1 MLDNDI
7 DFLSDPVSLD
17 VQPAMASEQ
26 WVRPSPPV
34 DQQRSAGVMAK
45 LLPTT
50 GLLRYGSM
58 FKTPSFP
65 NIPVL
70 LVDDSAFVR
79 RMVRGMLEPVNLRY
93 VIECRDGAEALLRL
107 TQFRPGL
114 IIIDWNLPILSAIDV
129 LDVLR
134 DPSRSNDAD
143 VPIIVMTST
152 PTQRTLA
159 QAAARKVKTVLKK
172 PFAPKALW
180 QRIEHFYAADAPQ
193 IAANDGTGL
202 LSSTHAV
209 PMAAAAFGG

>member
-1 MLDNDI
+1 MVGAKPL
-7 DFLSDPVSLD
+7 
-17 VQPAMASEQ
+17 PA
-26 WVRPSPPV
+26 
-34 DQQRSAGVMAK
+34 
-45 LLPTT
+45 T

-114 IIIDWNLPILSAIDV
+114 IILDWNLPILSAMDI

-134 DPSRSNDAD
+134 DPARSNDAE
-143 VPIIVMTST
+143 VPVIVMTST

-159 QAAARKVKTVLKK
+159 QAAARNVRTVLRK

-180 QRIEHFYAADAPQ
+180 QRIEHFYSPDSPQ
-193 IAANDGTGL
+193 ITSNEGGGL
-202 LSSTHAV
+202 LSSTQAV
-209 PMAAAAFGG
+209 PMAAAALGG

>member
-1 MLDNDI
+1 MMDNDI
-7 DFLSDPVSLD
+7 DFLSETVSVPVQSA
-17 VQPAMASEQ
+17 VVSQGPAFPPKPALSRRGEK
-26 WVRPSPPV
+26 VR
-34 DQQRSAGVMAK
+34 AK
-45 LLPTT
+45 QVPAT

-114 IIIDWNLPILSAIDV
+114 IILDWNLPILSAMDI

-143 VPIIVMTST
+143 VPVIVMTST

-159 QAAARKVKTVLKK
+159 QAAARNVKTVLRK

-180 QRIEHFYAADAPQ
+180 QRIEHFYAPDAPQ
-193 IAANDGTGL
+193 ITSNEGGGL
-202 LSSTHAV
+202 LSPSHAV

>member
-7 DFLSDPVSLD
+7 DFLSDPVSLP
-17 VQPAMASEQ
+17 VQPKVAIEQ
-26 WVRPSPPV
+26 RTRAPSPAVPRRATAV
-34 DQQRSAGVMAK
+34 KAK
-45 LLPTT
+45 PLPAT

-114 IIIDWNLPILSAIDV
+114 IILDWNLPILSAMDI

-134 DPSRSNDAD
+134 DPTRSNDAD
-143 VPIIVMTST
+143 VPVIVMTST

-159 QAAARKVKTVLKK
+159 QAAARNVKTVLRK

-180 QRIEHFYAADAPQ
+180 QRIEHFYAPDAPQ
-193 IAANDGTGL
+193 LTTNETGGL
-202 LSSTHAV
+202 LSSTQAV
-209 PMAAAAFGG
+209 PMAAAAFGA

>member
-1 MLDNDI
+1 MHDI
-7 DFLSDPVSLD
+7 DIEFLDSPVSLPAHS
-17 VQPAMASEQ
+17 QP
-26 WVRPSPPV
+26 VKPPPV
-34 DQQRSAGVMAK
+34 PAHKPAPLRLK
-45 LLPTT
+45 PTPTT

-114 IIIDWNLPILSAIDV
+114 IILDWNLPILSAIDI

-134 DPSRSNDAD
+134 DPARSNDAD
-143 VPIIVMTST
+143 VPVIVMTST

-159 QAAARKVKTVLKK
+159 QAAARNVRTVLRK

-180 QRIEHFYAADAPQ
+180 QRIEHFYAPDAPQ
-193 IAANDGTGL
+193 IAHKDGGGL
-202 LSSTHAV
+202 LSSAQAV